1 MALFPPIMVVA
12 VPSSSGGNKE
22 WLLEATHRRYT
33 MDSDLALTSS
43 LEFTQHVVSI
53 EPLAAEISTLKDRLS
68 TLTALYVQAIAAL
81 TNGTTNTP
89 DHTLDDNVSTV

>member
-1 MALFPPIMVVA
+1 MIFLPHSYYYALRFLSLGEHYDMASFPPIMVVA

-33 MDSDLALTSS
+33 MNSDLALTSS

-53 EPLAAEISTLKDRLS
+53 EPLAA
-68 TLTALYVQAIAAL
+68 
-81 TNGTTNTP
+81 
-89 DHTLDDNVSTV
+89 